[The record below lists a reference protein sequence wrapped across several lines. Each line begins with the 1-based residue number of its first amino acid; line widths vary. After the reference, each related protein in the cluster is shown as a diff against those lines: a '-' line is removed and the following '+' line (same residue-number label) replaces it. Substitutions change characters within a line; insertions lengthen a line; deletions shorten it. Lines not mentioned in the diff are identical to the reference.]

1 MADEVR
7 ASHILV
13 SSKADADQLK
23 EDIKAGKTSF
33 EDAAREHSQCPSG
46 KSGGDLGWFR
56 KGMMVKPFED
66 ACFSLT
72 EGEVSDP
79 VETQFGHHLIKVTGA
94 K

>member
-13 SSKADADQLK
+13 PSKEEADRLK
-23 EDIKAGKTSF
+23 GEITSGNKTF

-46 KSGGDLGWFR
+46 KGGGDLGWFR

-66 ACFSLT
+66 ACFTLA
-72 EGEVSDP
+72 EGDVSDP
-79 VETQFGHHLIKVTGA
+79 VETQFGHHLIKVTGT